1 MRAMGRSFGYLAA
14 VLMLAGCCTPSLRA
28 AAVRQLKD
36 ESGKPILDYIV
47 EAPANVAPSG
57 TTDPARQVGVI
68 FCSQEHGTPTGMD
81 LYPVRE
87 SLKRL
92 GLSDQFVLL
101 AAHSQDPAGK
111 MMPEDQAAFLKLLKW
126 AEKNYPVNPRRVY
139 MYGKGEGGKI
149 SGEFAVMHP
158 DVVTAA
164 ISYSWGW
171 WSMPSELEKPID
183 MESSA
188 AEFDL
193 VLGLR
198 DLSHHVT
205 TVRDTYERLRAKGYH
220 TIYRE
225 FDDLGD
231 RSYHPVS
238 NDDAFSWATRLRN
251 KNLPP
256 SAQEMNL
263 LKAFSGSNPPAPVS
277 GYYSTLAL
285 VGGSAAGEVLQRLF
299 VSTDASVRAAAAE
312 TCSHGIFG
320 EATSA
325 ALGKLLADPAPQV
338 RGAALRAIA
347 SYANWRSPA
356 AQQVLIRRATDKSL
370 DLDARLDAADGLG
383 QAVRLQAAGVPQDP
397 PMFRALVSL
406 LREREK
412 NEPLA
417 AAAYIALAPV
427 RPYMV
432 GDAGETEFT
441 PHGGWEKWLDK
452 ITTEQAG
459 DGVYYRVCPP
469 AGSTHAGGTP
479 VDLFCAGGDLVAKNP
494 AKAFQST
501 LKAAEAG
508 YVPAQE
514 VVGMMYAVGKGV
526 QQDYHE
532 AAKWFLTA
540 TEAGDLRAAANYMG
554 AGRSGLYNLRGDADL
569 GARWAKFLAANPE
582 YSPVPGR

>member
-1 MRAMGRSFGYLAA
+1 MKSMNRSPFYVAA
-14 VLMLAGCCTPSLRA
+14 VLMFAGCGATALRA
-28 AAVRQLKD
+28 AGVTQLKD
-36 ESGKPILDYIV
+36 EAGKTIVEYIV
-47 EAPANVAPSG
+47 EAPANVAPAG

-68 FCSQEHGTPTGMD
+68 FCLQEHGNPTGTD

-92 GLSDQFVLL
+92 GLSENFILL
-101 AAHSQDPAGK
+101 AAHSQDPNGK
-111 MMPEDQAAFLKLLKW
+111 MAPEDQVAFLKLLDW
-126 AEKNYPVNPRRVY
+126 AEKKFAINRRRIY

-158 DVVTAA
+158 EVVTAA

-171 WSMPSELEKPID
+171 WSMPSELEQPID
-183 MESSA
+183 MANSA
-188 AEFDL
+188 AEIYL

-198 DLSHHVT
+198 DLTHHLT

-225 FDDLGD
+225 FDELGD

-238 NDDAFSWATRLRN
+238 NDDAIAWATRLRN
-251 KNLPP
+251 KNIPP
-256 SAQEMNL
+256 SAGERSL
-263 LKAFSGSNPPAPVS
+263 LDAFRNGAPAPES
-277 GYYSTLAL
+277 GYYPTLAL
-285 VGGSAAGEVLQRLF
+285 VGGVPAGEALQKLF
-299 VSTDASVRAAAAE
+299 VSSDANVRAAAAE

-325 ALGKLLADPAPQV
+325 ALGRLLDDPSPQV
-338 RGAALRAIA
+338 RNAALRATA

-356 AQQVLIRRATDKSL
+356 AQQVLIRRATDPNL
-370 DLDARLDAADGLG
+370 DLDARLDAADGLVF
-383 QAVRLQAAGVPQDP
+383 AVKLQAGGVQQDP
-397 PMFRALVSL
+397 PMFKALVSL
-406 LREREK
+406 LNEKDK
-412 NEPLA
+412 NEPLR

-427 RPYMV
+427 RPYII
-432 GDAGETEFT
+432 GGSGSGQFPPD
-441 PHGGWEKWLDK
+441 GGWEKWLER
-452 ITTEQAG
+452 ITAEQAG
-459 DGVYYRVCPP
+459 DGIYYRACDS
-469 AGSTHAGGTP
+469 AGSHTGGQP
-479 VDLFCAGGDLVAKNP
+479 VDRFCAGGALVSKNP
-494 AKAFQST
+494 AKAFQAT
-501 LKAAEAG
+501 LEAAQAG

-540 TEAGDLRAAANYMG
+540 AEAGNLRAAANYMG
-554 AGRSGLYNLRGDADL
+554 AGRSGLYNLRSDREL
-569 GARWAKFLAANPE
+569 GKRWAKFVALHPE